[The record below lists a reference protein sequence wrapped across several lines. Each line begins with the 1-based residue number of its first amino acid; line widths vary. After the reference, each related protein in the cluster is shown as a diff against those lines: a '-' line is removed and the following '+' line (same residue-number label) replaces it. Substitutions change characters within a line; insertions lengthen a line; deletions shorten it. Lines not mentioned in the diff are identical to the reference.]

1 MSLVGNSSSLKRIFV
16 KKLCSILFTTFKYYS
31 IYHVTTNYLIPVDL
45 VICKGNSME
54 PTLNNNDILLTEKVS
69 VRRQNIR
76 PNDLVI
82 CKHPYVTNKTI
93 CKRIKE
99 TFYDIVNSDEN
110 NGKQSDNNYNPN
122 KVVN

>member
-1 MSLVGNSSSLKRIFV
+1 MSLIGSNSSVSRIFV
-16 KKLCSILFTTFKYYS
+16 KKLGSILITTFKYYS

-99 TFYDIVNSDEN
+99 TYYDIVNNDEN
-110 NGKQSDNNYNPN
+110 NGKQSDNSFNQN